1 MFKASLF
8 IIGKQ
13 LQRPKYLLTNE
24 KKIRKGIIVY
34 PCNGILLNTLKKLAT
49 DKLTAW
55 MNL

>member
-1 MFKASLF
+1 MFKASVF

-13 LQRPKYLLTNE
+13 LQQPKYLLTNE